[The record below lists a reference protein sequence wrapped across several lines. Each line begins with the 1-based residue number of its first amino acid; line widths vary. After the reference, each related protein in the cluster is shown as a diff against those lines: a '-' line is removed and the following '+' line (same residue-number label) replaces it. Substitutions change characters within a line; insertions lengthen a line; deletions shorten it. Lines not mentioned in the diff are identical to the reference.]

1 MTDDPVIELLGR
13 WPGRFRFGRL
23 AVELRRP
30 ERLDDASL
38 TDAVL
43 RGIAEDEDEQSV
55 FESLLREGEV
65 EAAEYLLEHG
75 PLPDQAH
82 LSRRLQ
88 AITARRQELLDE
100 LRSRRAALQ
109 KRALEADLPLPDL
122 DLAELERRC
131 AVSWPETLPLLE
143 QAEADFGER
152 LRAGQ
157 QALRDR
163 LAEREAE
170 GTTDPAGAESSRALI
185 EAGLLRA
192 AARQIDDGTRSSGP
206 ERVPALPAWMPE
218 VSPEQLLEWHLDPV
232 QQQRQARFVRWTP
245 ADDSARQLLE
255 AYASLADGGFDTAQR
270 FATALNSFLNRDDAE
285 DIRPD
290 EVTGGYLTTV
300 SRAFADPEIARFRPL
315 DNLDLFIGGP
325 ETREP
330 EGMEKVAPFVAVG
343 PALRAP
349 AGRGGYAVLGLRA
362 LLQLATL
369 RTGRSTALLR
379 VLGPQWPLAA
389 FAGRTPDE
397 LDELLGPDESS
408 RWLTLRWMLDLTG
421 LGGIT
426 VADALAYATGWDPAL
441 LHLFLQALAER
452 QGRAGGGT
460 QWLSQWRQDRPFTAA
475 VEDAVLRPLGPSLV
489 ARIAF
494 WAALAAA
501 PPGEEV
507 TAEELLTEAQ
517 YAADVIPDAEAV
529 KAAMAGLVRL
539 RSAKEASADRVRFRR
554 CGVLAV
560 LGDQAQ
566 QRLEAALRDWEAR
579 PEDAAPEDD
588 GHAVRQW
595 EARRHGLSPG
605 YDDYMA
611 ALADSAPAADLD
623 TRLAEL
629 AARTAENT
637 VDGQRVEGTTDLV
650 PLLREMAGMWQQAF
664 PGPQVEIGA
673 PAAAVARIGT
683 RAAQVLLYEL
693 LANAGEALAG
703 SDTGRVAIQVEPSG
717 GEWVVDVRDSGPG
730 IGATYPQGRE
740 DLVFRAGRSTKG
752 EGRGDG
758 LHRVRRIAEAVD
770 GDVLLAARSHGHPVL
785 KGAHFRLILP
795 MG

>member
-1 MTDDPVIELLGR
+1 M
-13 WPGRFRFGRL
+13 
-23 AVELRRP
+23 
-30 ERLDDASL
+30 
-38 TDAVL
+38 
-43 RGIAEDEDEQSV
+43 
-55 FESLLREGEV
+55 
-65 EAAEYLLEHG
+65 
-75 PLPDQAH
+75 
-82 LSRRLQ
+82 
-88 AITARRQELLDE
+88 
-100 LRSRRAALQ
+100 
-109 KRALEADLPLPDL
+109 
-122 DLAELERRC
+122 
-131 AVSWPETLPLLE
+131 
-143 QAEADFGER
+143 
-152 LRAGQ
+152 
-157 QALRDR
+157 
-163 LAEREAE
+163 
-170 GTTDPAGAESSRALI
+170 
-185 EAGLLRA
+185 
-192 AARQIDDGTRSSGP
+192 
-206 ERVPALPAWMPE
+206 
-218 VSPEQLLEWHLDPV
+218 
-232 QQQRQARFVRWTP
+232 
-245 ADDSARQLLE
+245 
-255 AYASLADGGFDTAQR
+255 
-270 FATALNSFLNRDDAE
+270 
-285 DIRPD
+285 
-290 EVTGGYLTTV
+290 
-300 SRAFADPEIARFRPL
+300 
-315 DNLDLFIGGP
+315 
-325 ETREP
+325 
-330 EGMEKVAPFVAVG
+330 
-343 PALRAP
+343 
-349 AGRGGYAVLGLRA
+349 
-362 LLQLATL
+362 
-369 RTGRSTALLR
+369 
-379 VLGPQWPLAA
+379 
-389 FAGRTPDE
+389 
-397 LDELLGPDESS
+397 
-408 RWLTLRWMLDLTG
+408 
-421 LGGIT
+421 
-426 VADALAYATGWDPAL
+426 
-441 LHLFLQALAER
+441 
-452 QGRAGGGT
+452 
-460 QWLSQWRQDRPFTAA
+460 
-475 VEDAVLRPLGPSLV
+475 LRPLGPSLV

>member
-13 WPGRFRFGRL
+13 WPGRFCYGRL

-30 ERLDDASL
+30 ERLDDDTL

-43 RGIAEDEDEQSV
+43 RGIAEDEDEQAV

-65 EAAEYLLEHG
+65 EAAEYLLENG
-75 PLPDQAH
+75 PLPDQAQ

-88 AITARRQELLDE
+88 AVTARRQELLGE
-100 LRSRRAALQ
+100 LDSRWAAVQ
-109 KRALEADLPLPDL
+109 KQALEADLPLPDL

-131 AVSWPETLPLLE
+131 VVSWPETLPLLE
-143 QAEADFGER
+143 QAEADFGQRLRDEQEELHER
-152 LRAGQ
+152 LRERQAAGTVD
-157 QALRDR
+157 A
-163 LAEREAE
+163 
-170 GTTDPAGAESSRALI
+170 AGAESSRALI
-185 EAGLLRA
+185 DAGLLRA
-192 AARQIDDGTRSSGP
+192 AAREIDDGTRSSGP
-206 ERVPALPAWMPE
+206 ERVPALPAWMPG

-232 QQQRQARFVRWTP
+232 QQQRQARYAAWAP
-245 ADDSARQLLE
+245 ADGSARQLVE

-270 FATALNSFLNRDDAE
+270 FATALNCFLNRDDAE
-285 DIRPD
+285 DVRPD

-315 DNLDLFIGGP
+315 GNLDLFIGGP

-330 EGMEKVAPFVAVG
+330 EGMEKVPPFVAVG
-343 PALRAP
+343 PALQAS
-349 AGRGGYAVLGLRA
+349 AGRGGCAVLGLRA

-389 FAGRTPDE
+389 FTGRTPDE
-397 LDELLGPDESS
+397 LDELLGPDEST
-408 RWLTLRWMLDLTG
+408 RWLTLRWILDLTG

-452 QGRAGGGT
+452 HGRAGGGRR
-460 QWLSQWRQDRPFTAA
+460 WLPQWRQDRPFTAA
-475 VEDAVLRPLGPSLV
+475 VEDTVLRPLGPSLV

-529 KAAMAGLVRL
+529 RAAMAGLVRL
-539 RSAKEASADRVRFRR
+539 RSAEDASADRVRFRR

-560 LGDQAQ
+560 LGDQAH
-566 QRLEAALRDWEAR
+566 QRLDAALRDWAAL
-579 PEDAAPEDD
+579 PQDAAPEDD

-595 EARRHGLSPG
+595 EARRHGLSPA

-611 ALADSAPAADLD
+611 ALSDSAPAADLD

-629 AARTAENT
+629 AAQTAENP
-637 VDGQRVEGTTDLV
+637 VDRQRVEGTTDLV

-673 PAAAVARIGT
+673 PAAAVARIST

-717 GEWVVDVRDSGPG
+717 DEWLVDVKDSGPG
-730 IGATYPQGRE
+730 ITYPVGRE
-740 DLVFRAGRSTKG
+740 DLVFRAGRSTKSKD
-752 EGRGDG
+752 RGDG
-758 LHRVRRIAEAVD
+758 LHRARRIAEAVD
-770 GDVLLAARSHGHPVL
+770 GDVLLASRSHGHPVL
-785 KGAHFRLILP
+785 KGAHFRLIVP